1 MENLIPNTTPIAQK
15 GNAQSGSTNNEPH
28 GASSA
33 PEVTARNPAVTK
45 LTARSK
51 EIAASDIELLGP
63 QLDLTVTPPDS
74 ITMAD
79 IQTTSANL
87 DDFQEQEVGEPVIPV
102 VHKPDADKKFWACPD
117 PAYQGTFYLLEVES
131 ETGLGKSRYLVTKR
145 GLPYVP
151 ADRVSLAFLVLC
163 KYHGDG
169 GEFFILKAA
178 ALTHNNDPDRWTK
191 SAHACI
197 KEAMQGPIRM
207 YSKREKPGGKL
218 KQGYFRSVVLEDQR
232 KNYTPPE
239 WPKPEERPFLEFLK
253 IAFDGKII
261 DGPDHPVLAQFQDEH
276 PLAE

>member
-1 MENLIPNTTPIAQK
+1 MKYLNPNTTPTPEE
-15 GNAQSGSTNNEPH
+15 GNAQFGSTNKESH
-28 GASSA
+28 GASSIS
-33 PEVTARNPAVTK
+33 EETTKNPAVTK
-45 LTARSK
+45 ITPRSK
-51 EIAASDIELLGP
+51 DIVAADIELLGP
-63 QLDLTVTPPDS
+63 QPDATVKPPDS

-79 IQTTSANL
+79 IQTTSAHL
-87 DDFQEQEVGEPVIPV
+87 DDLQEDEVAEPVIPV

-131 ETGLGKSRYLVTKR
+131 ETGLGKSRHLVTKR

-239 WPKPEERPFLEFLK
+239 WPKPERPFLEFLK

-261 DGPDHPVLAQFQDEH
+261 DGPDHPVLAEFQDEH